1 MGATTQ
7 SGRTRIAVVK
17 QHLTSALR
25 SMSGAPGAEFGL
37 ALFHSSCQLP
47 LGDKLVKATKS
58 GVSTALSTVSGIR
71 AGGGSSGGAA
81 CLNALLRMDPHAIFF
96 LGDGGWDSSALI
108 AAAGG
113 AKAKGVAI
121 HSIAFFTT
129 GGGLPEIAEL
139 TGGTYRDIQTTED
152 LED

>member
-1 MGATTQ
+1 MRATTQ
-7 SGRTRIAVVK
+7 SGKTRIDVVK

-47 LGDKLVKATKS
+47 LGDKLLKATKS
-58 GVSTALSTVSGIR
+58 GVSTGLSAVSGLR
-71 AGGGSSGGAA
+71 AQGGNGGEAA
-81 CLNALLRMDPHAIFF
+81 CLNALLRMDPHAVFF
-96 LGDGGWDSSALI
+96 LGDGGWDSSSLI

-139 TGGTYRDIQTTED
+139 TGGTYRAINTTDD